1 MRIPIE
7 LTLAKWIRQLI
18 REGKIE
24 QFYYTK
30 EWKEL
35 RQEVLE
41 EHHYECQECLK
52 QGRYTRAVCVH
63 HINEVKDR
71 PDLALSKYYTDHK
84 GMEHKQLVPLCNK
97 CHNIVHDKLKQ
108 FIEGKSFS
116 NQERW

>member
-24 QFYYTK
+24 QFYYTA

-52 QGRYTRAVCVH
+52 RGRYSRAQCVH

-71 PDLALSKYYTDHK
+71 PDLALSKYYVDHK
-84 GMEHKQLVPLCNK
+84 GVRHKQLIPLCNK
-97 CHNIVHDKLKQ
+97 CHNTIHDKFRS
-108 FIEGKSFS
+108 FIEGNRFT
-116 NQERW
+116 NLERW